1 MRSRSQQQ
9 LSKYEERRNAL
20 IPEADAMA
28 RKRLAVED
36 RTEWSHTV
44 IKGVYGSKCSYNFYS
59 RYFHD
64 AMNQLSLK
72 YNLVDFGQT
81 S

>member
-1 MRSRSQQQ
+1 MGNKQGQYERRE

-36 RTEWSHTV
+36 RTDRSHTV
-44 IKGVYGSKCSYNFYS
+44 IKGVYGSKCNYNFYS
-59 RYFHD
+59 
-64 AMNQLSLK
+64 
-72 YNLVDFGQT
+72 
-81 S
+81 